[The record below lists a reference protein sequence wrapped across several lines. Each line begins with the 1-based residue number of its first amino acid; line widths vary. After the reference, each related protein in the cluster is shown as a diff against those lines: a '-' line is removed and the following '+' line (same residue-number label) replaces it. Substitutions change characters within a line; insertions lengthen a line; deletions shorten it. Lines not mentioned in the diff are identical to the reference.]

1 LPLSRLTQ
9 LLGEESVQEK
19 TASMTVLMTPDKANF
34 AGNVH
39 GGELLHLLDQVAYVC
54 ASRYSKSYVVTLS
67 VDQVFFKE
75 PIHVGELVTFLASIN
90 FVGKSSMEVGIRV
103 EAEDI
108 RTKKKRHTNSCYFT
122 MVAVDETGRPV
133 EVAPLTLQGPADEK
147 RFDAAKRRRE
157 IRKSI
162 ANVRDAA
169 RNPVED

>member
-1 LPLSRLTQ
+1 
-9 LLGEESVQEK
+9 
-19 TASMTVLMTPDKANF
+19 
-34 AGNVH
+34 
-39 GGELLHLLDQVAYVC
+39 
-54 ASRYSKSYVVTLS
+54 
-67 VDQVFFKE
+67 
-75 PIHVGELVTFLASIN
+75 
-90 FVGKSSMEVGIRV
+90 MEVGIRV